1 MIFTSTYFGIGIIE
15 VLDDTQF
22 LDSAILM
29 NNPPA
34 AFKAARPVGKGPLW
48 FAAGVTLIDHNV
60 SSPGRGRHKTPARRV
75 YSGADTSERSGSA
88 SSGFSQFS
96 LMEVSLPS
104 GRRTADRRACKATEA
119 IRLKP
124 LTFC

>member
-1 MIFTSTYFGIGIIE
+1 VIFTSTYFGIGIIE

-34 AFKAARPVGKGPLW
+34 AFEAARPVGKGPLW

-60 SSPGRGRHKTPARRV
+60 SSPRGGDDTKLRR
-75 YSGADTSERSGSA
+75 D
-88 SSGFSQFS
+88 
-96 LMEVSLPS
+96 VSTRGPIPP
-104 GRRTADRRACKATEA
+104 TAVV
-119 IRLKP
+119 RLV
-124 LTFC
+124 LDFRNFR